1 MSELSITDEKVI
13 TFYKDNPHI
22 CINTVNRMIVKL
34 FERTQP
40 PANIKDGSIVVLER
54 VNDVLNT
61 ISFATKQIL
70 TNVEESVLKTTSTA
84 DEKLFGNLIETN
96 NAILIS
102 EMVNTIHKVL
112 PDTNTQHYN
121 GITKSLDSLYQSIT
135 NDTQRLIDTASS
147 VSIKD
152 YMNNLEMKTTIML
165 QNLQQP
171 IYSFISA
178 SEDRINKNILAGRST
193 EPTEMYSK
201 LVSDIGTLLSSN
213 TAHSPSHENGDK
225 YVFGLLT
232 KTFNSADIAFKS
244 MGLENNTIVM
254 KRMRKP
260 TVFIQNY
267 DIECN
272 VGFDETGQ
280 FMSMISDNNVCG
292 VFLSQHSGISGKT
305 DFQIELHN
313 NNVVVFVHNA
323 DYSSSKI
330 EAAVSIIDNLY
341 NQLRQFVKSGNM
353 DEFTIP
359 KELLESINNE
369 YQMFI
374 MQKMAVVD
382 VFKESQKKVLA
393 QIDEIRFPCLDKYL
407 STKYS
412 APIVKSGL
420 KCDLCKSYNANN
432 LKALAA
438 HKRGCNRKHGLE
450 VKRQNSQSATNDV
463 RNQICITPITF
474 DNSSKR

>member
-1 MSELSITDEKVI
+1 MSEFTITDDKVI
-13 TFYKDNPHI
+13 TFYKQNPHV
-22 CINTVNRMIVKL
+22 CINTVNRMIVDL
-34 FERTQP
+34 LERTHQP
-40 PANIKDGSIVVLER
+40 AQIKDGSVILER
-54 VNDVLNT
+54 VNCVLDT
-61 ISFATKQIL
+61 ISLATKQIL
-70 TNVEESVLKTTSTA
+70 MNVETNVSETSAT
-84 DEKLFGNLIETN
+84 DEKVFGNLIETN
-96 NAILIS
+96 NAVLIS
-102 EMVNTIHKVL
+102 QMVDTIHKVL

-121 GITKSLDSLYQSIT
+121 GITKSLDTFYQSIT
-135 NDTQRLIDTASS
+135 NDTQRLMDTASS

-152 YMNNLEMKTTIML
+152 YMINLEMKTTIML

-178 SEDRINKNILAGRST
+178 SEDRINKNIIACRSA

-201 LVSDIGTLLSSN
+201 LVSDIGTLLSSDS
-213 TAHSPSHENGDK
+213 AHSQGRENSDK

-267 DIECN
+267 DTECN
-272 VGFDETGQ
+272 VGYDETGQ
-280 FMSMISDNNVCG
+280 YMSVISDNNVCG

-305 DFQIELHN
+305 NFQIELHN
-313 NNVVVFVHNA
+313 SNVVVFVHNA
-323 DYSSSKI
+323 DESSSKI

-341 NQLRQFVKSGNM
+341 NQLRQFVKSGNT

-382 VFKESQKKVLA
+382 VFKDSVKKVLA
-393 QIDEIRFPCLDKYL
+393 QIDEIRFPCLDRYL

-420 KCDLCKSYNANN
+420 KCDVCKSYNANN

-438 HKRGCNRKHGLE
+438 HKRGCNRKHGSE
-450 VKRQNSQSATNDV
+450 VKRPISQSATNDV
-463 RNQICITPITF
+463 RNQICITPISF
-474 DNSSKR
+474 DNSSGK